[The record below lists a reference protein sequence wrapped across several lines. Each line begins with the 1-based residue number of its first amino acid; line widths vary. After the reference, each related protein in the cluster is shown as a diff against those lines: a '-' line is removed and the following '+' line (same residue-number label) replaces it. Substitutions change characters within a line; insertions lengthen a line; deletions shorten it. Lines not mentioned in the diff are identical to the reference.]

1 MTSFENELKYF
12 GFLKEIVKRDIR
24 RKYYQSVLG
33 VLWTVLNPLLTMSVL
48 SIVFSTIFRRNIE
61 NFPIYLLCG
70 QLMFNFISGSGRNG
84 LNAIIGNAGYIRIVY
99 IPKYIF
105 VLSRVIVA
113 FVDLLFSLIA
123 LVIVMFFSGA
133 PITWNLL
140 ALPVLFVLAFMFAL
154 GWAFIFATYGTFL
167 RDLQHLYGVFSMLWM
182 WLSAIFYPLS
192 IVPVTYR
199 FLFDLNPALH
209 YITIMRAICQEG
221 VMPDEKSLVIATC
234 YSVLMLIMGI
244 SVFKSK
250 ENKFLLY
257 I

>member
-33 VLWTVLNPLLTMSVL
+33 VLWTVLNPLLSMSVL
-48 SIVFSTIFRRNIE
+48 TIVFSTLFRRNIE

-70 QLMFNFISGSGRNG
+70 QIMFSFISGAGRNG
-84 LNAIIGNAGYIRIVY
+84 LSAITGNAGYIRIVY

-209 YITIMRAICQEG
+209 YITIMRAICHEG